1 MIIRYLL
8 TISDKYAIMNVP
20 AYTEPLTRGGE
31 LMVHLLNLLISVEA
45 GLLIELIR
53 KWLDGGDNR

>member
-1 MIIRYLL
+1 
-8 TISDKYAIMNVP
+8 MNVP